1 MLAKA
6 QVVLHQAGPEPA
18 YHVFVRASFT
28 DYLVRWL
35 LDAMTEY
42 VSESAGADP

>member
-1 MLAKA
+1 MVAAIL
-6 QVVLHQAGPEPA
+6 
-18 YHVFVRASFT
+18 VRGSFA

-42 VSESAGADP
+42 VSHTAGADP